1 MFFRISPGRPGTFIQ
16 TLLPWEKFQ
25 VSNLYFYSRFS
36 KLQENPYLWMQIC
49 ILFGFDKN
57 VRFAK
62 SSGTFR
68 KLDGKKK
75 KKKLFIHFC
84 SSICNFH
91 YFLVDVCIFQFLGI
105 ALLCL
110 IHSLLWFPET
120 GTYELALNV
129 LSD

>member
-1 MFFRISPGRPGTFIQ
+1 MFVLPN
-16 TLLPWEKFQ
+16 LLEP
-25 VSNLYFYSRFS
+25 SGN
-36 KLQENPYLWMQIC
+36 WM
-49 ILFGFDKN
+49 G
-57 VRFAK
+57 
-62 SSGTFR
+62 
-68 KLDGKKK
+68 KK